1 MSENY
6 VYEGGGGQRLME
18 KSILNFHFDYLTTS
32 LIALS
37 WSNIPLS
44 GSGDHSNLTFI
55 LSVLF
60 VDCLA

>member
-1 MSENY
+1 
-6 VYEGGGGQRLME
+6 ME